1 MTFTTTFTH
10 THDKVSSVVNATL
23 YFYRVV
29 VQGMVLGIMNRVEI
43 RSINSLFHVF
53 CENKKKGWSQSQFP
67 GIDHIFALK
76 FLKIGIFSKNKN

>member
-10 THDKVSSVVNATL
+10 THDKVSSVANATL

-53 CENKKKGWSQSQFP
+53 CENKKKGGVRANS
-67 GIDHIFALK
+67 LE
-76 FLKIGIFSKNKN
+76 